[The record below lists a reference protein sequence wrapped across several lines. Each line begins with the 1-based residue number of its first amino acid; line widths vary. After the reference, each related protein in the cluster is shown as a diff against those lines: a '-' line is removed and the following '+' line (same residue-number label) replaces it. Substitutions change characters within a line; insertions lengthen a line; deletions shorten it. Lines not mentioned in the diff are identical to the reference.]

1 MADAHDEFPS
11 LAVTQ
16 YWFFGGFTKM
26 IVELIHTF
34 KLMLRA
40 ELRSAEP
47 FSLMIIRSTAFPDV
61 SVSLSRDDGSQEYS
75 RDRLEVLGPKV
86 DNNNH
91 VMITR
96 IL

>member
-1 MADAHDEFPS
+1 
-11 LAVTQ
+11 
-16 YWFFGGFTKM
+16 
-26 IVELIHTF
+26 
-34 KLMLRA
+34 
-40 ELRSAEP
+40 
-47 FSLMIIRSTAFPDV
+47 MIIRSTAFPDV